1 MTDKSKQKLN
11 DILPFK
17 TKWQT
22 LLTRKSK
29 SSIHSWSPSNL
40 LANSSEKKVIQSK
53 SLGRENTITS
63 DYLRFQL
70 GRTHLPVVVH

>member
-1 MTDKSKQKLN
+1 MN

-22 LLTRKSK
+22 LLIRKSK
-29 SSIHSWSPSNL
+29 RSTHSWSPSNL
-40 LANSSEKKVIQSK
+40 LANSSEKKVIESK
-53 SLGRENTITS
+53 SLGQENTITS
-63 DYLRFQL
+63 DYLGFQL